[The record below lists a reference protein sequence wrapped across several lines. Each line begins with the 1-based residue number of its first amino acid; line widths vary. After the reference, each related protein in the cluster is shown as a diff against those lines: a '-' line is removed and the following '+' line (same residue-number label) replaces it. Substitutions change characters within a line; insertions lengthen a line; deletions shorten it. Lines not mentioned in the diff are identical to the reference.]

1 MRTAITT
8 DTAPKVIGPYSQA
21 IRAGQFLFV
30 SGQVAIEPATGNLLT
45 GSIENQTHQTMCNL
59 GEILKAAGVTYNSVL
74 RTTVFLVDMND
85 FSAMNTVY
93 ATYFGSPPP
102 ARTTIQVAKLPKD
115 ARVEIDAI
123 ALLENS

>member
-1 MRTAITT
+1 MRTAVTT
-8 DTAPKVIGPYSQA
+8 DTAPKAIGPYSQA
-21 IRAGQFLFV
+21 IRAGRLLFV

-45 GSIENQTHQTMCNL
+45 GSIENQTHQAMCNL
-59 GEILKAAGVTYNSVL
+59 GEILKAAGVTYDNVL
-74 RTTVFLVDMND
+74 RTTVFLIDMND

-115 ARVEIDAI
+115 ARVEVDAI
-123 ALLENS
+123 ALLESN